1 MDENLICED
10 LNSYASI
17 LLDKGTRENDVT
29 KVRIGRI
36 LQTLAQAIQR
46 DQVESLGRQVEWWAR
61 GNLDGL

>member
-1 MDENLICED
+1 M
-10 LNSYASI
+10 ASI

-36 LQTLAQAIQR
+36 LQIVTQAIQR